1 MDKDSEGQEVGG
13 DDVTPKIYGGNL
25 AQGAV
30 GETAE
35 EAMVAHS
42 PAHADCDEGEVLLGK
57 MPRDQKM

>member
-1 MDKDSEGQEVGG
+1 MEGQEVGG

-42 PAHADCDEGEVLLGK
+42 PAHANCDEGKVLLGK
-57 MPRDQKM
+57 MPWDQKM